1 MKRTVTSTSN
11 IDNTANKQKTTN
23 PSQTSQT
30 QNKENTTKRNT
41 ASTSQPPSAKQVNSS
56 SSSSATQR
64 DSSKQESKPSQQ
76 SGDKSQKKQ
85 SLKLNDRDVVLIDG
99 VRTPFLQSFTSYKN
113 LMGYELASHAL
124 LGLVKRTKIDKSL
137 PEYCIMGTVIQ
148 EVKTSNIAREALLS
162 SGFSDKI
169 PAHTVTMACIS
180 SNAAIATGV
189 ANISSGQNDLVIA
202 GGVDFMSDVPI
213 RYPRSMRKIMLSL
226 NRAKSLPQ
234 RLGLMSQMISFKNF
248 TPEAPSIA
256 EFSTGEIMGQSA
268 DRLAAA
274 FDVSR
279 KDQDE
284 YAFRSHK
291 LAQEATE
298 KGYLDDVVPYHVA
311 GEADVISKDNGIR
324 VSTLEKMGSLKPA
337 FIKPHGTITAANS
350 SFVTDGASAS
360 LISSVEKAK
369 ELGLKPKAYLRRY
382 VFVSQDPKDQLL
394 LGPAYATAKLL
405 DQTGLTLD
413 DIDVFEF
420 HEAFAGQIL
429 ANLNALN
436 SDYFAKKYLNR
447 SGKVGAIPMD
457 KFNLWGGSLS
467 IGHPFGATGVRLV
480 TTTANRLIREDKR
493 LGLVAAC
500 AAGGLGHAML
510 VERY

>member
-1 MKRTVTSTSN
+1 MMAVRLSFHHGINHFYILQRFNNQSLIKRTVTSASNSSN
-11 IDNTANKQKTTN
+11 IDKGPKTTTS
-23 PSQTSQT
+23 SQTSSQSQNRGNTPTGSQKETPSPQT
-30 QNKENTTKRNT
+30 KT
-41 ASTSQPPSAKQVNSS
+41 PP
-56 SSSSATQR
+56 T
-64 DSSKQESKPSQQ
+64 QQ
-76 SGDKSQKKQ
+76 SGAKSAKKQ
-85 SLKLNDRDVVLIDG
+85 SLKSGGRDVVLIDG

-113 LMGYELASHAL
+113 LMAYELARHAL

-137 PEYCIMGTVIQ
+137 PEYCVMGTVIQ

-189 ANISSGQNDLVIA
+189 ANISSGQNDLIIA

-234 RLGLMSQMISFKNF
+234 RLGLMTQMLSPKNF
-248 TPEAPSIA
+248 SPEAPSIA

-268 DRLAAA
+268 DRLSAA
-274 FDVSR
+274 FDVPR
-279 KDQDE
+279 KDQDA
-284 YAFRSHK
+284 YAYRSHK

-298 KGYLDDVVPYHVA
+298 KGYLDDIVPYYIG
-311 GEADVISKDNGIR
+311 GESDAISKDNGIR
-324 VSTLEKMGSLKPA
+324 VSSLEKMASLKPA
-337 FIKPHGTITAANS
+337 FIKPHGTVTAANS

-360 LISSVEKAK
+360 LISSDEKAK
-369 ELGLKPKAYLRRY
+369 ELGLKPKAYLR
-382 VFVSQDPKDQLL
+382 
-394 LGPAYATAKLL
+394 PAYATAKLL
-405 DQTGLTLD
+405 DEAGLTLN

-447 SGKVGAIPMD
+447 SEKVGAIPMD

-480 TTTANRLIREDKR
+480 TTAANRLIREDKR

-510 VERY
+510 IERY